1 MEELLINFQW
11 DKTGAQSEIFQGR
24 WGFVE
29 LGHFDEHFV
38 QNTKKVSQGKILGC
52 FLLFTL
58 KTTFWMEN
66 SPQGWT

>member
-38 QNTKKVSQGKILGC
+38 
-52 FLLFTL
+52 
-58 KTTFWMEN
+58 
-66 SPQGWT
+66 